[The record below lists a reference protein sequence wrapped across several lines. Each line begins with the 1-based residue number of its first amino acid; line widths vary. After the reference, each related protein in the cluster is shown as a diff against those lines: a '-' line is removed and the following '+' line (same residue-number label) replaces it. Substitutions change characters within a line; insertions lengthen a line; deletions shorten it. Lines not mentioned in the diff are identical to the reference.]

1 MSMAQQDSV
10 LVRTLTESWRR
21 EMEAARLYG
30 RAAKLENDPQ
40 RRSVLT
46 KLADIETS
54 HAELWVDKLQEAGGS
69 APVAPQTDDTHA
81 LSGQELLERLDA
93 LEQQN
98 AAWYQS
104 LRHVF
109 EDREIVGIIDR
120 INEEE
125 SHHDSTVRS
134 LFTAP
139 AQHIDESLRRLWK
152 AEYFHKR
159 ESVGWLGDAIY
170 GVNDGLGAIFGIIA
184 GVAGFTAN
192 SHTVLVS
199 GFFGAVASTLSMGV
213 GAWLS
218 TRSRN
223 ELAHSEQQHERREI
237 LENPE
242 EELEELRLLYEL
254 KGFTKS
260 EAQEIADRLAG
271 DPEQLLKVMSQEEL
285 GLAEDG
291 GGNPWSSAGIGA
303 LSTFVGGILPLIP
316 FFFMSGIP
324 AIIAAAFVSI
334 VAHFAVGAAK
344 SIVTVRT
351 WWASGFEMTVAGILV
366 GIVSYGVGLLGT
378 ALIHV

>member
-1 MSMAQQDSV
+1 M
-10 LVRTLTESWRR
+10 
-21 EMEAARLYG
+21 
-30 RAAKLENDPQ
+30 
-40 RRSVLT
+40 
-46 KLADIETS
+46 
-54 HAELWVDKLQEAGGS
+54 
-69 APVAPQTDDTHA
+69 
-81 LSGQELLERLDA
+81 
-93 LEQQN
+93 
-98 AAWYQS
+98 
-104 LRHVF
+104 
-109 EDREIVGIIDR
+109 
-120 INEEE
+120 
-125 SHHDSTVRS
+125 
-134 LFTAP
+134 
-139 AQHIDESLRRLWK
+139 
-152 AEYFHKR
+152 
-159 ESVGWLGDAIY
+159 GWLGDAIY